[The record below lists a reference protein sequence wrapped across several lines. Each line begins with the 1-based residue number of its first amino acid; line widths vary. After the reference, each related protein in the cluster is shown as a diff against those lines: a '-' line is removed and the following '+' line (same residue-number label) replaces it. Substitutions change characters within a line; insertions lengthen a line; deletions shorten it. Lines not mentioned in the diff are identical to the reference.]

1 MACAGYDDVVLTL
14 VFELLEEVDLCH
26 CCLTCRRWNYV
37 AKREEDA
44 RVKRDEARRELLRS
58 EWEQQHSDWETTRA
72 QLSQDVCSDLDKE
85 LCNTFFDLLDL
96 TDQEEISVILVNMED
111 LYKRGAGTFHF
122 HRSFCSCDNLD
133 ALAAECVIK
142 IVTRMNFE
150 IDEPAAARVLQKAIG
165 MGLAA
170 KGSQVCAQ
178 VGPIHPLPS
187 EVLRILGGDR
197 LSLFSDVYYIGYLE
211 AIFETLLEPMAV
223 VSSDFALEWD
233 IDMLT
238 FLFGTTDRPMA
249 NRLLQQRTIKLLLWS
264 GIGYRPTSIW
274 KSCKGCTTREK
285 LCRSLSRF
293 LRLFWS
299 SEFLAVFMHERST
312 VLREEMIDHVQR
324 YHSNDFLQHAKSI
337 SPTRR
342 GRKGFA
348 KMLDNT
354 PAIRNLILG
363 CDPVSG
369 LFELARMHERG
380 ILKVFLKTESRRVFG
395 LRDIDGNCLLLYAAG
410 CRGLTSGLIA
420 DLLAFG
426 FDPHLRNLQ
435 GQTACDRYRG
445 VLRRRSKLRIC
456 LRNEF

>member
-14 VFELLEEVDLCH
+14 VFELLEEVDLYH
-26 CCLTCRRWNYV
+26 CCLTCRRWNFV

-44 RVKRDEARRELLRS
+44 RVKRDEARWELLRS

-72 QLSQDVCSDLDKE
+72 QLSQDVCSGLDKE
-85 LCNTFFDLLDL
+85 LCNTLFYLLDL
-96 TDQEEISVILVNMED
+96 TDQEEISVILGNMED

-133 ALAAECVIK
+133 AEAAECVIK

-178 VGPIHPLPS
+178 VGPIHPLRS

-238 FLFGTTDRPMA
+238 FCLVPQTD
-249 NRLLQQRTIKLLLWS
+249 LWQ
-264 GIGYRPTSIW
+264 IDY
-274 KSCKGCTTREK
+274 
-285 LCRSLSRF
+285 F
-293 LRLFWS
+293 S
-299 SEFLAVFMHERST
+299 SELSSFSYGLASVIDQLQYGRVAKG
-312 VLREEMIDHVQR
+312 VLRERSSVAHFPGSCD
-324 YHSNDFLQHAKSI
+324 YSGALSFLRFSC
-337 SPTRR
+337 TN
-342 GRKGFA
+342 GRLSFA
-348 KMLDNT
+348 K
-354 PAIRNLILG
+354 R
-363 CDPVSG
+363 
-369 LFELARMHERG
+369 
-380 ILKVFLKTESRRVFG
+380 
-395 LRDIDGNCLLLYAAG
+395 
-410 CRGLTSGLIA
+410 
-420 DLLAFG
+420 
-426 FDPHLRNLQ
+426 
-435 GQTACDRYRG
+435 
-445 VLRRRSKLRIC
+445 
-456 LRNEF
+456 